1 MFNKRSL
8 TTYLLFACCVLPILI
23 LLLLSFSF
31 NWVYPNILP
40 KQFTTNNWYE
50 FLFRNSRL
58 KQSFINSFFIAVA
71 VSFFATTSGFVTAK
85 WIAYHRRRNLLLT
98 LSYLPFALSPVI
110 FAVCLKYYFLKLGL
124 AGNLGGVI
132 LAQLIITFPYS
143 VIFFASFWNKT
154 VKNYEDVSSTLGC
167 SNFLTFK
174 KIILPQ
180 AKQFLITCFF
190 QCFIISWF
198 EYGLTTVIGYGK
210 VETLTINVFQFIKES
225 NTYYASL
232 SSCLLILPPI
242 LLLWFNKKFILQQSR

>member
-1 MFNKRSL
+1 MFSKKSIASII
-8 TTYLLFACCVLPILI
+8 LFACCVLPILI
-23 LLLLSFSF
+23 LLMLSFSF

-58 KQSFINSFFIAVA
+58 KYSFINSFFIAVS
-71 VSFFATTSGFVTAK
+71 VSFIATMSGFISAK
-85 WIAYHRRRNLLLT
+85 WIAYHKRKNLLLT

-110 FAVCLKYYFLKLGL
+110 FAVCLKFYFLKAGL
-124 AGNLGGVI
+124 AGNLAGVI

-143 VIFFASFWNKT
+143 TIFFTSFWNKT
-154 VKNYEDVSSTLGC
+154 IKNFEDVSATLG
-167 SNFLTFK
+167 SNHFFTFT

-232 SSCLLILPPI
+232 SSCLLIVPPI
-242 LLLWFNKKFILQQSR
+242 LLLWVNKKFMLQQSR

>member
-1 MFNKRSL
+1 MFSTRSI
-8 TTYLLFACCVLPILI
+8 TVYFLFVCFVLPMI
-23 LLLLSFSF
+23 LLLMLSFSL
-31 NWVYPNILP
+31 NWVYPFILP
-40 KQFTTNNWYE
+40 EQFSTNNWYE

-71 VSFFATTSGFVTAK
+71 VSFFATSTGFVTAK
-85 WIAYHRRRNLLLT
+85 WIAYHKRKNLLLT

-110 FAVCLKYYFLKLGL
+110 FAVCLKYYFLKAGL
-124 AGNLGGVI
+124 AGNLAGVI

-143 VIFFASFWNKT
+143 IIFFTSFWNKT
-154 VKNYEDVSSTLGC
+154 IKNYEDVSSTLGC
-167 SNFLTFK
+167 SHFLAFK

-242 LLLWFNKKFILQQSR
+242 LLLWFNKKFILKQSR

>member
-1 MFNKRSL
+1 MFNSRSITASL
-8 TTYLLFACCVLPILI
+8 ILICFVLPIII
-23 LLLLSFSF
+23 LLMLSFAN
-31 NWVYPNILP
+31 NWVYPFILP

-58 KQSFINSFFIAVA
+58 KQSFVHSFFIAIT
-71 VSFFATTSGFVTAK
+71 VSFFATATGFVTAK
-85 WIAYHRRRNLLLT
+85 WIAYHKRKNLLLA
-98 LSYLPFALSPVI
+98 LAYLPFALSPVI
-110 FAVCLKYYFLKLGL
+110 FAVCLKYYFLKAGL
-124 AGNLGGVI
+124 AGNLWGVI

-143 VIFFASFWNKT
+143 IIFFTSFWNRSI
-154 VKNYEDVSSTLGC
+154 KNYEDVSATLG
-167 SNFLTFK
+167 SNIFLTFIK
-174 KIILPQ
+174 VILPQ

-232 SSCLLILPPI
+232 SSCLLILPPV